1 MDAGRLTSFAVDDAY
16 YLARRLKMNAL
27 YLPTVE
33 HLTGIA
39 LLYKGR
45 ARIRDSRLLTSLQEQ
60 TGITQVHLDSAV
72 SPVHAYGIWIG
83 PRNA

>member
-39 LLYKGR
+39 LLYLNENLRKAFHPSWR
-45 ARIRDSRLLTSLQEQ
+45 
-60 TGITQVHLDSAV
+60 TQRS
-72 SPVHAYGIWIG
+72 
-83 PRNA
+83 